1 MIRFP
6 APLPGKAY
14 RLVIPIVA
22 LALGA
27 CQDRLEVHHE
37 RAFVLGTLV
46 EISAT
51 GVRAE
56 PFRKAAGAAFREMR
70 SLQDTLS
77 PLDGGSELVRFNA
90 RGHRQWV
97 ALEGPLTELVP
108 RALSVQRASDDAFNP
123 HLGRLV
129 TLWGFREPPFP
140 DRPPPEGAIRGLL
153 EAGASHP
160 ALALR
165 REGSLEGR
173 LEHPGAALD
182 LGGIAKGFAVDRAVT
197 TLLEHGIDNALV
209 NAGGDMR
216 ALGRRGERP
225 WRIGIRHPRRE
236 HRVIATVELR
246 DGEAL
251 VTSGDYE
258 RSFRAEGKRFHH
270 LLHPNT
276 GRPARRAQQASVL
289 GPRATETDAW
299 STALFVEGPEGLKTL
314 GPGLPGLVIDA
325 AGKAHANPAMRERLQ
340 WRSEGIPA
348 P

>member
-1 MIRFP
+1 MIRFS
-6 APLPGKAY
+6 APPSEKAY
-14 RLVIPIVA
+14 RLVLPIVA

-27 CQDRLEVHHE
+27 CQDQVEVHNE
-37 RAFVLGTLV
+37 RAFVMGTLV

-51 GVRAE
+51 GVGAE
-56 PFRKAAGAAFREMR
+56 PFREAAGAAFLEMR
-70 SLQDTLS
+70 SLHDALT
-77 PLDGGSELVRFNA
+77 PLDGESELVRFNA
-90 RGHRQWV
+90 RGHGRWV

-108 RALSVQRASDDAFNP
+108 RALSVQRASDNAFNP

-129 TLWGFREPPFP
+129 ALWGFREPPFP
-140 DRPPPEGAIRGLL
+140 GRPPPEKAIRGLL
-153 EAGASHP
+153 EAGASQP

-173 LEHPGAALD
+173 LEHPGATLD
-182 LGGIAKGFAVDRAVT
+182 LGGIAKGFAVDRAVAA
-197 TLLEHGIDNALV
+197 LREHGVDNALV

-236 HRVIATVELR
+236 HHVIATVELR
-246 DGEAL
+246 NGEAM

-258 RSFRAEGKRFHH
+258 RFFRAEGKRFHH
-270 LLHPNT
+270 LLDPTT

-289 GPRATETDAW
+289 GPRATESDAW
-299 STALFVEGPEGLKTL
+299 STALFSKGSQGLEAL
-314 GPGLPGLVIDA
+314 GPGLPGLVIDTS
-325 AGKAHANPAMRERLQ
+325 GKAHASPTMRRRLH
-340 WRSEGIPA
+340 WRSEEILA